1 MGFGMTDEKLKA
13 AYERLAFLHSETL
26 AELNETRNRMDA
38 MSRSWWWMLKHR
50 IQVKLGMKSRWG

>member
-1 MGFGMTDEKLKA
+1 MTDEKLKA